1 MPNSCCAGYC
11 TNTNIK
17 GYQMCRFPKDS
28 ERKRIW
34 IQNMNRTDWI
44 PTSDA
49 RLCDVSY
56 NQKLTVLIFAK
67 SFVKIL

>member
-17 GYQMCRFPKDS
+17 GYQICRFPKDS

-34 IQNMNRTDWI
+34 I
-44 PTSDA
+44 PEYE
-49 RLCDVSY
+49 SY
-56 NQKLTVLIFAK
+56 KLDSNFRC
-67 SFVKIL
+67 KIM

>member
-1 MPNSCCAGYC
+1 
-11 TNTNIK
+11 
-17 GYQMCRFPKDS
+17 MCRFPKDL
-28 ERKRIW
+28 ERKKIW

-56 NQKLTVLIFAK
+56 KQKQKLLYQTVLIFAEI
-67 SFVKIL
+67 SFVKIFYYLEKNVQNC